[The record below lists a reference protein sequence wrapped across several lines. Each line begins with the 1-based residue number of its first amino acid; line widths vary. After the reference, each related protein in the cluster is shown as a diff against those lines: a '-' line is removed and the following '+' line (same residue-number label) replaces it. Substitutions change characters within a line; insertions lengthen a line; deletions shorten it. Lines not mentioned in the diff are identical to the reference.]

1 MGRRPAV
8 VDASVLIAFLASDDA
23 HHEAA
28 TRAMQALL
36 DPPIV
41 PVVAYAEVMVGASAS
56 ARSRRRTE
64 AFFDTLQIEPLSRAI
79 ARRGAE
85 LRSRTGASLADAL
98 VVATAQEIDAVSI
111 ITADARWTRLD
122 PRVQVLVQPGS

>member
-1 MGRRPAV
+1 MGRRAAV

-36 DPPIV
+36 DPPTV
-41 PVVAYAEVMVGASAS
+41 PVIAYVEVMVGASAS
-56 ARSRRRTE
+56 ASARKRTE
-64 AFFDTLQIEPLSRAI
+64 AFFDTLQIQPLSRAI

-98 VVATAQEIDAVSI
+98 VVATAQEIDASMI
-111 ITADARWTRLD
+111 LTADARWEALD
-122 PRVQVLVQPGS
+122 RRVQVIGSA